1 MNPELIELLHYI
13 EHTTEV
19 VSQGCKSRRIKDM
32 QKRITKIKSS
42 EKVGLKY
49 MQAWEEKV
57 LGENQAR
64 EEGRKE
70 GKKEGKK
77 EGEIVML
84 IENYKEFGKSTEDI
98 IKKLMERFQM
108 TEKEAQKCIVKY
120 EQGEE

>member
-70 GKKEGKK
+70 G
-77 EGEIVML
+77 EIVML
-84 IENYKEFGKSTEDI
+84 IENYKEFGKSTEDV

-108 TEKEAQKCIVKY
+108 TEKEAQECIAKY